1 MAPRGVAA
9 PFQAI
14 LADRAQQ
21 RASLDPAGADVPYR
35 ARSRRLLAAVLQ
47 CAVAVRSSG
56 RHALRP
62 FAAAVAR
69 MPGRAGHDA
78 GPQRPSQ
85 TPARGHPVDMSLT
98 PAQHRALTWLGL
110 GAAVVL
116 MLWVLGSSLT
126 PILLSLVFAYL
137 VWPMVRLLERRGM
150 PRALGATVTI
160 CVAMLAVTV
169 LVLLLVPIVT
179 TLLPLL
185 RTQWPTLLDNFNR
198 VVSPR
203 LETWGIVIDT
213 DTVKAWILKS
223 ADGNME
229 EWGQK
234 LLSSA
239 RIGGS
244 WLVTIVGFL
253 VLVPVL
259 AFYLLVDAERVTAG
273 AWSLV
278 PLKSRDGLASFLREC
293 DNMLRQYLKGQLSVM
308 GAMALIYPLG
318 LMLTGL
324 NLAWPIGVFT
334 GLAVFIPYLG
344 YTTGLVLALMSAA
357 IQFSSWHGVVA
368 VGAAYAVGQ
377 VLESFVLTPRLV
389 GGRIGLSPLAVILA
403 LLIFGEVLGFVGVLV
418 CLPVSALLVVGVRH
432 ALAAYRAS
440 AFYRT

>member
-1 MAPRGVAA
+1 
-9 PFQAI
+9 
-14 LADRAQQ
+14 
-21 RASLDPAGADVPYR
+21 
-35 ARSRRLLAAVLQ
+35 
-47 CAVAVRSSG
+47 
-56 RHALRP
+56 
-62 FAAAVAR
+62 
-69 MPGRAGHDA
+69 
-78 GPQRPSQ
+78 
-85 TPARGHPVDMSLT
+85 MSLI

-110 GAAVVL
+110 AAAVVL

-126 PILLSLVFAYL
+126 PIVLSLVFAYL
-137 VWPMVRLLERRGM
+137 VWPMVRLLERRGV
-150 PRALGATVTI
+150 PRALAATVTI
-160 CVAMLAVTV
+160 LVAMLAVTV

-185 RTQWPTLLDNFNR
+185 RTQWPTMLDNFNH

-203 LETWGIVIDT
+203 LKTWGIAIDT

-259 AFYLLVDAERVTAG
+259 VFYLLIDEERVTGG
-273 AWSLV
+273 AWNLV
-278 PLKSRDGLASFLREC
+278 PLKARDGLAAFLHEC
-293 DNMLRQYLKGQLSVM
+293 DTTLRQYLKGQLSVM

-357 IQFSSWHGVVA
+357 IQFSSWHGVAAVA
-368 VGAAYAVGQ
+368 VVYAVGQ

-389 GGRIGLSPLAVILA
+389 GERIGLSPLAVIVA
-403 LLIFGEVLGFVGVLV
+403 LLVFGEVLGFVGVLV
-418 CLPVSALLVVGVRH
+418 CLPVSALLVVGLRRAV
-432 ALAAYRAS
+432 AAYRAS
-440 AFYRT
+440 AFYRS